1 MYEFFFIYITLLII
15 KTIRLHIIKPIR
27 LIIPA
32 IGRNLGLLQA
42 YKPKM
47 TTAKNINPS
56 ITTGDEITSIKASPK
71 LS

>member
-1 MYEFFFIYITLLII
+1 MNFFIYITLLII

-47 TTAKNINPS
+47 TIAKNIKQS